1 MITDGADVFLPTLKF
16 REMWRNIVV
25 IDLSKVIVE
34 DDLSAL
40 DKLLQTEAIL
50 HEPSF
55 PYVFLSPN
63 IDTDSRLSLANCA
76 STDKPDAQLLA
87 FVKPTREHT
96 NDVIATSTI
105 QV

>member
-1 MITDGADVFLPTLKF
+1 MITDGADVFLQTLKF

-55 PYVFLSPN
+55 PCVFLSPN
-63 IDTDSRLSLANCA
+63 IDTDSRLSLANLLSA
-76 STDKPDAQLLA
+76 NDAKSRIELRFA
-87 FVKPTREHT
+87 F
-96 NDVIATSTI
+96 
-105 QV
+105 

>member
-1 MITDGADVFLPTLKF
+1 MITDGADVFLATLKF

-63 IDTDSRLSLANCA
+63 IDTDSRLSLAN
-76 STDKPDAQLLA
+76 LLSANNAKSRIELRFA
-87 FVKPTREHT
+87 F
-96 NDVIATSTI
+96 
-105 QV
+105 

>member
-1 MITDGADVFLPTLKF
+1 MITDGADVFLPTRKF

-63 IDTDSRLSLANCA
+63 IDTDSRLSLAN
-76 STDKPDAQLLA
+76 LLSA
-87 FVKPTREHT
+87 
-96 NDVIATSTI
+96 NNATSRI
-105 QV
+105 ELRFAF